1 MKPASTRAGTTSL
14 TVASSCRLSSKA
26 SAILPVAAWKRSW
39 KTASPVTESEN
50 PMHFKLHAKLIGLCA
65 GLLISTGLQA
75 QMVELDRVVAIV
87 DNDVIMASQVEER
100 VNSVRAQL
108 SQGGSR
114 ELPPT
119 EEIRKQ
125 VMDRLILESIQ
136 LQMGERA
143 GIQIDD
149 ASLNQT
155 MQQLAERNGVTLEQF
170 RAALERDGIS
180 YRQARE
186 QVRREMIINR
196 VRQRRVAERIQV
208 SDQEVRNFLNSEMG
222 RYQTSADY
230 RLAMIVLPVSETA
243 SNEQAR
249 RQAEMAEQIHR
260 ELQEGADFTRLAVS
274 RSGGELGWRKAAQLP
289 PEFAN
294 AVDRL
299 EIGGITPP
307 LRSPVGFHILKL
319 LDKRGGDNLLVD
331 EFNVRHI
338 LIKPSEIRSE
348 AEAAQLI
355 QRLYERISH
364 GESFETLARSFSED
378 PGTALNGGS
387 LDWITAD
394 AMVPEFRDTM
404 LSTPKGTVSAPFQS
418 QFGWHILQVL
428 DQREVDMTDEMREQQ
443 ARNMLQNRKF
453 DEELQSWLQE
463 IRDEAY
469 VEIKS

>member
-1 MKPASTRAGTTSL
+1 MKIKLADCLRPLLLGTL
-14 TVASSCRLSSKA
+14 L
-26 SAILPVAAWKRSW
+26 LAA
-39 KTASPVTESEN
+39 TA
-50 PMHFKLHAKLIGLCA
+50 HA
-65 GLLISTGLQA
+65 Q
-75 QMVELDRVVAIV
+75 VRPLDRVAAIV
-87 DNDVIMASQVEER
+87 DGDVIMQSQLQAR
-100 VNSVRAQL
+100 L
-108 SQGGSR
+108 R
-114 ELPPT
+114 EVQQTIGRRGAALPPEHVLT
-119 EEIRKQ
+119 QQ
-125 VMDRLILESIQ
+125 VLERLIIENIQ
-136 LQMGERA
+136 LQIGERS
-143 GIQIDD
+143 GIRIGD
-149 ASLNQT
+149 AELNET
-155 MQQLAERNGVTLEQF
+155 MASIAQRNGLTLDQF
-170 RAALERDGIS
+170 RAALARDGLS
-180 YRQARE
+180 YEDARD
-186 QVRREMIINR
+186 QVRREMIISR

-274 RSGGELGWRKAAQLP
+274 RSGGEHALEGGELGWRKAAQLP

-355 QRLYERISH
+355 QRLYERISN

-443 ARNMLQNRKF
+443 ARNILQNRKF

-469 VEIKS
+469 IEIKS